1 MIPAENCA
9 GVLCTADNLLFKDG
23 GTDWSTTWYIIEF
36 AGNKYKLNNR
46 MEVTVFL
53 GSKRKQVTLQEAIDN
68 NYEIDEE
75 SIFKHKVTNG

>member
-1 MIPAENCA
+1 
-9 GVLCTADNLLFKDG
+9 
-23 GTDWSTTWYIIEF
+23 
-36 AGNKYKLNNR
+36 